1 MKRRTLFWLLIGVA
15 FLGCGGVASVANEP
29 AANDPNAYT
38 GTDSERIE
46 QAVAAAPEFGGLV
59 RIPARRPDADSPRTY
74 WLLDRAIL
82 LPSNTT
88 LLLENS
94 VLKLSDKCRDN
105 FIRSANAGPGIKKVE
120 PLENIFVVGVGNARL
135 EGADRPRA
143 TGDSGKLLGERTYGT
158 DAGKDGESQTGD
170 WRNIGVLFAK
180 VKNFGIENLTVV
192 NSHAWG
198 ISLEKCEFGR
208 VARIAFDSTERRE
221 IDGKSTFTLNQDGV
235 DLRKGCRNITI
246 ESIRGRTGDDL
257 VALTA
262 IGATARD
269 GGSFDSTEV
278 SESDPSANNDIC
290 DVVIRDVVGYS
301 AGGHQIVRFLNA
313 SGIKIYRITLDS
325 LTDTAPTPG
334 YDRATIRIGDA
345 NPAWGGVTPV
355 GDTFGFVIRNVHSSA
370 KHAVLIAGSLTDSII
385 ENIVNYN
392 PAIAGVTFESGEE
405 NVRNVVIEEFVNVK
419 RVAKTDAQER

>member
-1 MKRRTLFWLLIGVA
+1 MKRRTMLTLLIGVA
-15 FLGCGGVASVANEP
+15 FLGGGAVLSVANEP
-29 AANDPNAYT
+29 VANDPNDYT

-46 QAVAAAPEFGGLV
+46 KAVAASAQFGGLV
-59 RIPARRPDADSPRTY
+59 RIPARRPDADSPRTH

-94 VLKLSDKCRDN
+94 VLKLSDNCSDN
-105 FIRSANAGPGIKKVE
+105 FIRSANAGPGIAKVE

-143 TGDSGKLLGERTYGT
+143 TGDSGKRIGERTYGT
-158 DAGKDGESQTGD
+158 DAGKDGVSQTGD
-170 WRNIGVLFAK
+170 WRNIGILFAK

-192 NSHAWG
+192 NSHCWG

-208 VARIAFDSTERRE
+208 VARICFDSAERRE
-221 IDGKSTFTLNQDGV
+221 IDGKLETTLNQDGV

-262 IGATARD
+262 IGTKARS

-278 SESDPSANNDIC
+278 SEFDPSDDNDIR

-301 AGGHQIVRFLNA
+301 VGGHQIVRFLNA

-355 GDTFGFVIRNVHSSA
+355 GDTFGFVIRNVHSSS
-370 KHAVLIAGSLTDSII
+370 KHAVLIAGSLTDSMI
-385 ENIVNYN
+385 ENVVNYN
-392 PAIAGVTFESGEE
+392 PAISGVTFESGKE
-405 NVRNVVIEEFVNVK
+405 NVRNVVVEDFINVG
-419 RVAKTDAQER
+419 RVEKTDEETR